1 MRHFIIYS
9 GTIYGISLC
18 AYLSGVRDFTVVI
31 QGLLTY
37 LCTFLGYNILN
48 YFLIITSHQLR
59 FTHIIWNFLGRIS
72 W

>member
-9 GTIYGISLC
+9 GTIYAISLFV
-18 AYLSGVRDFTVVI
+18 YLSGVRDFMVVI

-37 LCTFLGYNILN
+37 LCTFLGYNIFN
-48 YFLIITSHQLR
+48 YFLIIASHHLR
-59 FTHIIWNFLGRIS
+59 FTHIIGHFLGRIS